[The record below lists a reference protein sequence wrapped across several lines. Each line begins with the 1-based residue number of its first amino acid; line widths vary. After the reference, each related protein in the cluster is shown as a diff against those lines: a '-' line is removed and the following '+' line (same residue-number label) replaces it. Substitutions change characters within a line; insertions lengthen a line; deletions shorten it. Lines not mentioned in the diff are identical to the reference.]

1 MRFFA
6 RFTRVSVLCLSS
18 IMLVAQ
24 TSATPSAVVP
34 SPSPSATLFRV
45 PVEYIKTYASDCVT
59 PQTVFFLG
67 DIVCAEA
74 GGFEAPLNERSRR
87 FYWSAPNALVPEN
100 SDIIGDPE
108 YNRFQIPYSGDF
120 ARVGTWHVST
130 VNPDANREVRTKFI
144 VRNPKFRFAD
154 IVLEKWGPPYVDPG
168 VRVIYRVRVSN
179 PGPDFAEQI
188 EINDNVPSEMTFLA
202 YKQASG
208 PVVSCRTP
216 GEGQTGTSTCFA
228 KGLASGEKLEILF
241 YYVVNR
247 EVSGRPFTI
256 SAEAFSLTEEMDKS
270 DNFRAFNATLP
281 VNDEAEA
288 GGVEDP

>member
-34 SPSPSATLFRV
+34 SPSPSATLFQA
-45 PVEYIKTYASDCVT
+45 PVEYVRTYAGDCVT
-59 PQTVFFLG
+59 PQTVFYLG
-67 DIVCAEA
+67 DVVCAEA
-74 GGFEAPLNERSRR
+74 GGFAAPLADRSRR
-87 FYWSAPNALVPEN
+87 FYWSSPRALVPEK
-100 SDIIGDPE
+100 SDINVDPD
-108 YNRFQIPYSGDF
+108 YDRFKIPDTGDF
-120 ARVGTWHVST
+120 ALVGTWHVST
-130 VNPDANREVRTKFI
+130 VNPDANREVRAKFI
-144 VRNPKFRFAD
+144 VRNPKIRFAD
-154 IVLEKWGPPYVDPG
+154 IVLQKWGPPYVDPG
-168 VRVIYRVRVSN
+168 DRVIYRVSVSN

-188 EINDNVPSEMTFLA
+188 EINDLVPNEMTFLA

-208 PVVSCRTP
+208 PEVYCKTP
-216 GEGQTGTSTCFA
+216 GQGETGTSTCIA
-228 KGLASGEKLEILF
+228 KGLESGEKLEILF

-256 SAEAFSLTEEMDKS
+256 TADAFSQTEELDKR
-270 DNFRAFNATLP
+270 DNFFTFNVTLP
-281 VNDEAEA
+281 VNDEGET